1 MVFGFFKKLI
11 KYYIDKLV
19 DWMRM
24 IKFDIE
30 LESQIK
36 KYHDSFEK
44 KEKPKIR
51 EVGKFGEDGWSISIG
66 DIDDED
72 TKN

>member
-1 MVFGFFKKLI
+1 MIFGFFKKLI
-11 KYYIDKLV
+11 QYYIDKLV
-19 DWMRM
+19 NWMRM
-24 IKFDIE
+24 VKFDIE
-30 LESQIK
+30 LENQIK

-66 DIDDED
+66 DIDDEN
-72 TKN
+72 TKD

>member
-1 MVFGFFKKLI
+1 MIFGFFKKLI

-24 IKFDIE
+24 VKFDLE
-30 LESQIK
+30 LETQIT

-44 KEKPKIR
+44 KQEPKIR

-66 DIDDED
+66 DIDDKD
-72 TKN
+72 TKD

>member
-1 MVFGFFKKLI
+1 MIFGFFKKLI
-11 KYYIDKLV
+11 QHYIDKLV

-24 IKFDIE
+24 VKFDLE
-30 LESQIK
+30 LENQIK

-44 KEKPKIR
+44 KEKPKIK

-66 DIDDED
+66 DVDKDE
-72 TKN
+72 